1 MSLFGKSKA
10 DEARDQLKKLE
21 KRFDVDLSQY
31 KDLKELRDF
40 DVKNLRMPRRDD
52 EEESSSAGFIAG
64 LAVGTILGVVL
75 AILFGKQNNGE
86 VMDQFA
92 HRAEV
97 LKGTATEKYHQVRS
111 EVEGQGDSTSAQF
124 GDDVAIEREVNTSDD
139 LLGTSTDTVD
149 SASEDV
155 HSSIDEVN
163 DTADNTVDDVQRRV
177 DRA

>member
-1 MSLFGKSKA
+1 MSLIGKSKA

-21 KRFDVDLSQY
+21 KRFDLDLSQY

-40 DVKNLRMPRRDD
+40 DFKNLRMPHR
-52 EEESSSAGFIAG
+52 EEEKSSSAGFIAG

-92 HRAEV
+92 HRAEA
-97 LKGTATEKYHQVRS
+97 LKGTATEKFHQVRG
-111 EVEGQGDSTSAQF
+111 EVEGQGDSMSAQF
-124 GDDVAIEREVNTSDD
+124 EDDVAIEREVNTGDD

-155 HSSIDEVN
+155 QTSIDEVHG
-163 DTADNTVDDVQRRV
+163 TTDNAVDDVQRRM